1 MALNRG
7 SIAISAVYRGS
18 TLLTAVYS
26 GANLV
31 WPINLNPTWTIN
43 TWSFDAGLGPY
54 KALTP
59 ITTWD
64 FTNGL
69 GPNQKIIT

>member
-1 MALNRG
+1 MALNQG

-31 WPINLNPTWTIN
+31 WPSVLPPSTIGYVTNITNFNINKSNISN
-43 TWSFDAGLGPY
+43 TYVTD
-54 KALTP
+54 
-59 ITTWD
+59 ITN
-64 FTNGL
+64 FL
-69 GPNQKIIT
+69 LK

>member
-1 MALNRG
+1 MALNIG
-7 SIAISAVYRGS
+7 SIEINNVYRGATPLS
-18 TLLTAVYS
+18 AIYR

-31 WPINLNPTWTIN
+31 WPINIPQTWTIN
-43 TWSFDAGLGPY
+43 TWSFDAGVGPY
-54 KALTP
+54 RALTP

-69 GPNQKIIT
+69 GPNQKITN